1 MVHIKATD
9 VKRMSCACV
18 LFPVL
23 CRVLCRAL
31 QRVYACSKLY
41 SLLHGTSKPAG

>member
-1 MVHIKATD
+1 MHIKATD
-9 VKRMSCACV
+9 VKRVSCACV
-18 LFPVL
+18 LFP
-23 CRVLCRAL
+23 VLCRAL